1 MSETASEVA
10 SAVSHAS
17 VQSTMLDNLSK
28 LTILRQMG
36 IMVGLAASVALGFAV
51 VLWSRQPSYQTLVT
65 QPDSQAAAQIGALLE
80 QAHIEYR
87 LDPDSGVIMVDQQ
100 HLVEAK
106 LKLASSGL
114 MPKPNPGYELLDSS
128 QFGTSQFMETARYYR
143 AVEGELGRT
152 IAAMAGVQEARVHLA
167 IPKHSVFVEDDQRSS
182 ASVFVQLLPGKNLDR
197 SQVAAMVHLVAAS
210 VPGMRAQDVTLVDQ
224 NGQLLSNDINDPAAM
239 MSSHQMEAQTNLEH
253 DLQKRIDSILSPVLG
268 LGGFHAEVSA
278 DMDFSQVEQ
287 TSENFNPNQPSLRS
301 EQTVSE
307 VQGPNAGTQGVPGA
321 LSNQPPPAGQVP
333 ATTNAASQPV
343 NGAPATAAAPG
354 SAASTAQTAST
365 TATGSERQQATKNF
379 ELDRTISHIQQQV
392 GTLKRISVAVVVNNV
407 FSTAPTKS
415 AKGKSVPVLKRVP
428 LTPDQLNKLTLLVK
442 DAVGFNPVRG
452 DQVSI
457 VNQPFIDESL
467 LAGGPD
473 QKIPFWQ
480 QDWFLSLS
488 KQVLGVLVVVVLV
501 MTVLRPIMRNLSMR
515 PEPAASAEDAGNQG
529 ESLGDFGLSGGGE
542 GGHDGHGK
550 VTLTGAGGDLLLP
563 GPHEGFESQLAA
575 VKAMIAEDPGRV
587 AQVVREWINAEES

>member
-1 MSETASEVA
+1 MSEAASEVS
-10 SAVSHAS
+10 SAMSHAS

-28 LTILRQMG
+28 LTILRQIG

-65 QPDSQAAAQIGALLE
+65 QPDPQAAAQIGALLE
-80 QAHIEYR
+80 QAHIDYR

-167 IPKHSVFVEDDQRSS
+167 IPKRSVFVEDDQRPS
-182 ASVFVQLLPGKNLDR
+182 ASVFVQLLPGKTLDR

-239 MSSHQMEAQTNLEH
+239 MSSHQLEAQSNVEH

-268 LGGFHAEVSA
+268 PDGFHAEVSA

-287 TSENFNPNQPSLRS
+287 TSENFNPNQPALRS

-307 VQGPNAGTQGVPGA
+307 VQGPNAGVQGVPGA
-321 LSNQPPPAGQVP
+321 LSNQPPPAGQAP

-354 SAASTAQTAST
+354 STASSTQTASVSGS
-365 TATGSERQQATKNF
+365 GSERQQATKNF

-392 GTLKRISVAVVVNNV
+392 GTVKRITVAVVVNNV
-407 FSTAPTKS
+407 FSMATPKSGKAKS
-415 AKGKSVPVLKRVP
+415 ATVLKRVP
-428 LTPDQLNKLTLLVK
+428 LTQDQLNKLTLLVK

-457 VNQPFIDESL
+457 VNQPFVDENL
-467 LAGGPD
+467 LASGPE

-488 KQVLGVLVVVVLV
+488 KQILGVLVVLVLV
-501 MTVLRPIMRNLSMR
+501 MSVLRPIMRNLSMR
-515 PEPAASAEDAGNQG
+515 PEPVESAEEAATQG
-529 ESLGDFGLSGGGE
+529 EALGDFGLTGGSE
-542 GGHDGHGK
+542 GGHDAHGK

-575 VKAMIAEDPGRV
+575 VKAMIAEDPARV